1 MTRPDFRKFPKIS
14 RLTSPVVV
22 SEKVDGTNG
31 LIYVDYEGGV
41 FAGSRNR
48 WLTEADG
55 SVADDNYGFGA
66 WVRMHARDLRGTLG
80 PGYHYGEW
88 FGKGIARN
96 YGLDHRR
103 FYLFAV
109 DRYPSLVNNDLTLH
123 DGTHLGTVPVLHRA
137 VEFDHRHIPEI
148 AAELHHS
155 RINSFPRPEGFCIF
169 FEHNHMILKVVLD
182 KHNEKKVRPAQGPGK
197 PKVQWTPEMIEEA
210 RKASAERKAAK
221 VLVDA

>member
-1 MTRPDFRKFPKIS
+1 MTRPEFRKFPKIS
-14 RLTSPVVV
+14 RLTSPVIVT
-22 SEKVDGTNG
+22 EKIDGTNG
-31 LIYVDYEGGV
+31 LIYVSDEGEL

-48 WLTEADG
+48 WLTKQ
-55 SVADDNYGFGA
+55 DDNYGFA
-66 WVRMHARDLRGTLG
+66 NWVSVNAPRLLSLLS
-80 PGYHYGEW
+80 PGWHYGEW

-109 DRYPSLVNNDLTLH
+109 DRYADVLPEDAADIELV
-123 DGTHLGTVPVLHRA
+123 DGTRLGTVPVLHRS
-137 VEFDHRHIPEI
+137 VEFDHRHIPGI

-155 RINSFPRPEGFCIF
+155 RIDGFPRPEGFCIF

-182 KHNEKKVRPAQGPGK
+182 KHNDKKERPAQGERK

-210 RKASAERKAAK
+210 RKAAAERKAAK